1 MSTQV
6 HAINYF
12 NFWKD
17 SGVEKAEAERE
28 RREKKTRELAQERQ
42 ERVDFQVDFRNYQST
57 WSITHHPYCDFTHY
71 NGIINQRAD
80 NDEGSLG
87 VDETDQLLQVCD
99 LIGVSGECQSCLGHE
114 QLPFEFAPAH
124 RLLQSIQLAR
134 LPNPHSIYN
143 KPASQT
149 TQYARKQHEKAKSWL
164 SPCALNCQFGLSLLL
179 IFYIFLEFRDVD
191 SRLVLLGYTRFGD
204 SWIGWSMP

>member
-57 WSITHHPYCDFTHY
+57 
-71 NGIINQRAD
+71 
-80 NDEGSLG
+80 
-87 VDETDQLLQVCD
+87 
-99 LIGVSGECQSCLGHE
+99 
-114 QLPFEFAPAH
+114 
-124 RLLQSIQLAR
+124 
-134 LPNPHSIYN
+134 
-143 KPASQT
+143 
-149 TQYARKQHEKAKSWL
+149 
-164 SPCALNCQFGLSLLL
+164 
-179 IFYIFLEFRDVD
+179 
-191 SRLVLLGYTRFGD
+191 
-204 SWIGWSMP
+204 